1 MKRKIGV
8 PGTRRGKK
16 SGAVREEVLQLPTV
30 NVTKIERV
38 LHVTVPEQ
46 INLEKLAE
54 YYRLDGMK
62 IGIATL
68 LQLPEQFRASV
79 VNGSIPQQ
87 VDTIKFIGSFRRA
100 MSAGFEQVLDKI
112 DAMKAEI
119 EKITGFEQ
127 QPVSANDLIPDQFV
141 RIVRIPDSE
150 GGGFGAEFDFD
161 IRGKGPTIIDALKD
175 LVAMMETGVFND
187 P

>member
-16 SGAVREEVLQLPTV
+16 PRVEKEEALQIPTV
-30 NVTKIERV
+30 NVTKIERI

-46 INLEKLAE
+46 MNLEKLAE

-62 IGIATL
+62 IGIETL
-68 LQLPEQFRASV
+68 MQLPEQFRASV
-79 VNGSIPQQ
+79 INGNIPQQ
-87 VDTIKFIGSFRRA
+87 VETIKFIGSFRRA
-100 MSAGFEQVLDKI
+100 MRAGFEQVLDKI

-127 QPVSANDLIPDQFV
+127 QTVSANDLIPDQFI

-161 IRGKGPTIIDALKD
+161 IRGGGQTIIDALKD